1 MENVV
6 PNDIQ
11 ERIDAFLTEDDKQR
25 ILSNHR
31 LNKIRVFPGNE
42 MFHLYSEA
50 NKSREFLEN
59 GHYINVLGFGIDYLM
74 GRKTF
79 TDWSDLIN
87 LPNVEERTKDILVD
101 SIDDGTIVD
110 SYRID
115 KIYAWMKI
123 TPHLAMT
130 ITESIRDQ
138 LKKSVDILWASCVID
153 NKAFSLHNHETAQ
166 QMMKDIIDQWSQT
179 VTIPHRGIGVRNLL
193 D

>member
-6 PNDIQ
+6 PNDVQ
-11 ERIDAFLTEDDKQR
+11 ERIDAFLTEEDKQR
-25 ILSNHR
+25 IFSNHR

-59 GHYINVLGFGIDYLM
+59 GHYINVLGFGVDYLM
-74 GRKTF
+74 GRQTF

-87 LPNVEERTKDILVD
+87 LPNVEERTKDLLVD
-101 SIDDGTIVD
+101 SIDDGRIVD
-110 SYRID
+110 SCRID

-153 NKAFSLHNHETAQ
+153 NKAFSIHNHQTAQ
-166 QMMKDIIDQWSQT
+166 QMMKDIIDNWSET
-179 VTIPHRGIGVRNLL
+179 VTIPHKGIGSRNLL